1 MEEIGPH
8 WVKNMKNGLIK
19 KEMLIADIIE
29 RFPYTKEVFARY
41 GVCSGGIIPRETLEF
56 FTRAHQI
63 NLEEILVK
71 LNKASHKPSSTKTE
85 TAVPR
90 ESVGEILWRR
100 FFKFGIVFGFI
111 GWTFGAVN
119 LAYIALK
126 RSYFELP
133 IPVILSHAHIQIFG
147 WVGLFVMG
155 FAYQAFPRFKF
166 VSLWNPRLANL
177 SLWIMVFSILL
188 TTLSWALLPSNT
200 FFILGVFGSIGEL
213 IAIVIFFVVI
223 LKTMN
228 RAVEK
233 RQFWEKYVF
242 TALMFF
248 LIQALFNPLLFYLV
262 GDASLKSNMSLL
274 IERVAG
280 FVAPYQDIQLF
291 GFIVMMIFGVSQR
304 FVPFV
309 FNTKE
314 PSRRLGDFLFYMFL
328 FSLLLS
334 VSLHLLIRI
343 YKLEFLRPFILVPYL
358 GFFITSSGVISNIG
372 IFGKAKDTS
381 RSIKFIRA
389 AYIWLI
395 VSMLLLFFLPLY
407 SHFVH
412 GMFSHNYFGA
422 YRHALTVGFISLM
435 IMGVA
440 SRVTP
445 IMSGVD
451 PKNSLMVP
459 FVLINIGNAMRVTS
473 QILGDFEGI
482 IGDSLMVWNT
492 ISLTSSGFIQVIG
505 FSLWA
510 YDTWSTANEGIRHQK
525 KMVLLKEPPKKI
537 ERWMKVGEIMDYYPQ
552 IEEVFLKFGFKDIT
566 NPVLRRTVGK
576 TISLEM
582 ACRMHSVNI
591 DEFLTEL
598 NNYIIKQHP

>member
-1 MEEIGPH
+1 MVKSME
-8 WVKNMKNGLIK
+8 NGLIK
-19 KEMLIADIIE
+19 KEMLITDIIE
-29 RFPYTKEVFARY
+29 QFPSTTEVFVRY
-41 GVCSGGIIPRETLEF
+41 GVCSDEIIPRETLEF
-56 FTRAHQI
+56 FSRAHQI
-63 NLEEILVK
+63 DLEKILVE
-71 LNKASHKPSSTKTE
+71 LNEASRKSSSTKAT
-85 TAVPR
+85 VLR
-90 ESVGEILWRR
+90 GSIGEILWRR
-100 FFKFGIVFGFI
+100 FFKFGIVFGSI

-119 LAYIALK
+119 LAYIAFK
-126 RSYFELP
+126 RSYFKLP
-133 IPVILSHAHIQIFG
+133 IPLIFSHTHIQILG

-177 SLWIMVFSILL
+177 SIWIIIFSISL
-188 TTLSWALLPSNT
+188 TTLSWALLPST
-200 FFILGVFGSIGEL
+200 PFFILGIFGSIGEL
-213 IAIVIFFVVI
+213 IAIMIFFIVI

-242 TALMFF
+242 TALVFF
-248 LIQALFNPLLFYLV
+248 LIQALFNPILFYLV
-262 GDASLKSNMSLL
+262 GEASLKSNMSLL

-280 FVAPYQDIQLF
+280 FVAPYQDIQIF

-314 PSRRLGDFLFYMFL
+314 PSRRLGDFLFYIFL
-328 FSLLLS
+328 FSLLLA
-334 VSLHLLIRI
+334 VSMHLLIRI
-343 YKLEFLRPFILVPYL
+343 YKLEFLRPFILIPYL
-358 GFFITSSGVISNIG
+358 GFFIASIGVILNIG
-372 IFGKAKDTS
+372 IFGRAKDTS
-381 RSIKFIRA
+381 RSLKFIRA

-395 VSMLLLFFLPLY
+395 VSMLLLLFLPFY

-422 YRHALTVGFISLM
+422 FRHSLTVGFISLM

-445 IMSGVD
+445 IMSGIEHKD
-451 PKNSLMVP
+451 SLIVP
-459 FVLINIGNAMRVTS
+459 FVLINMGNSMRVIS

-482 IGDSLMVWNT
+482 IDGSLMVWNT
-492 ISLTSSGFIQVIG
+492 VFLASSGFIQVMG
-505 FSLWA
+505 FSIWV
-510 YDTWSTANEGIRHQK
+510 YDTWSTANEGIRRQK
-525 KMVLLKEPPKKI
+525 QIVLLKEPPKKI
-537 ERWMKVGEIMDYYPQ
+537 ERWMKVGEILDFYPQ
-552 IEEVFLKFGFKDIT
+552 IEGVFLEFGFKDIT
-566 NPVLRRTVGK
+566 NPILRRTVGK
-576 TISLEM
+576 TIPLEM

-598 NNYIIKQHP
+598 NKYITKRYNKRRQ

>member
-1 MEEIGPH
+1 L
-8 WVKNMKNGLIK
+8 VKDIEGSLIK
-19 KEMLIADIIE
+19 KEMLITDIIE
-29 RFPYTKEVFARY
+29 KFPSTREVFAKH

-56 FTRAHQI
+56 FSRAHQV
-63 NLEEILVK
+63 NLDEILVE
-71 LNKASHKPSSTKTE
+71 LNKASHNSSSTKPE
-85 TAVPR
+85 TTAPR
-90 ESVGEILWRR
+90 ESIGEVLWRR
-100 FFKFGIVFGFI
+100 FFKFGIVFGSI
-111 GWTFGAVN
+111 GWAFGAVN
-119 LAYIALK
+119 LAYIAFK

-166 VSLWNPRLANL
+166 VSLWNPSLANL
-177 SLWIMVFSILL
+177 SLWIIVFSISL
-188 TTLSWALLPSNT
+188 TVLSWALLPSNT
-200 FFILGVFGSIGEL
+200 FFILGAFGSIGEL
-213 IAIVIFFVVI
+213 IAIVIFFVVV

-242 TALMFF
+242 AALVFF
-248 LIQALFNPLLFYLV
+248 LIQALLNPVLFYLV
-262 GDASLKSNMSLL
+262 GDASLKSNMPLL

-291 GFIVMMIFGVSQR
+291 GFIVMMVFGVSQR

-309 FNTKE
+309 FNTKK

-334 VSLHLLIRI
+334 VSMHLIIRI
-343 YKLEFLRPFILVPYL
+343 YKLELLRPFILVPYL
-358 GFFITSSGVISNIG
+358 GFFISSIGVILNIG
-372 IFGKAKDTS
+372 ILGRAKDTS
-381 RSIKFIRA
+381 RSLKFIRA

-395 VSMLLLFFLPLY
+395 VSMILLLFLPLY

-445 IMSGVD
+445 IMSGVE
-451 PKNSLMVP
+451 PKNSLMIP
-459 FVLINIGNAMRVTS
+459 FILINIGNAMRVIS
-473 QILGDFEGI
+473 QILSDFEG
-482 IGDSLMVWNT
+482 V
-492 ISLTSSGFIQVIG
+492 ISILALNPFFVGASGFIQVIG

-525 KMVLLKEPPKKI
+525 KMVLLKEPPKRI
-537 ERWMKVGEIMDYYPQ
+537 EKWMKVGEILDYYPQ

-566 NPVLRRTVGK
+566 NPILRKTVGK
-576 TISLEM
+576 TIPLEM
-582 ACRMHSVNI
+582 ACRMHLVNI

-598 NNYIIKQHP
+598 NSYITKHL